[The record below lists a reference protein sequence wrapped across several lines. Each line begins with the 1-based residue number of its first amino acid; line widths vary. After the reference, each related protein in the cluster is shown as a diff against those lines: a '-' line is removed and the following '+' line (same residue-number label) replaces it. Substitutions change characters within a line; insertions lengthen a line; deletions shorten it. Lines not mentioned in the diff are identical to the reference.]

1 MRVVVLECL
10 HLFLQ
15 ILTQHDLERA
25 VSNIEATLG
34 DVQKDWEQRTS
45 AVSVRRE
52 GGGRKEKEGKEGRR
66 RGVEGLRGEKRGK
79 QELYY
84 RFGLVEIV
92 D

>member
-1 MRVVVLECL
+1 MSA
-10 HLFLQ
+10 Q

-34 DVQKDWEQRTS
+34 DVQKDWEQRTT

-52 GGGRKEKEGKEGRR
+52 EEGGKREGREEKEEEGTKKGRKG
-66 RGVEGLRGEKRGK
+66 RGEEWR
-79 QELYY
+79 
-84 RFGLVEIV
+84 

>member
-1 MRVVVLECL
+1 MEEKGMRVVVLECL

-34 DVQKDWEQRTS
+34 DVQKDWEQRAS

-52 GGGRKEKEGKEGRR
+52 GRKEGIGRVGRKKERKGG
-66 RGVEGLRGEKRGK
+66 GEEWR
-79 QELYY
+79 
-84 RFGLVEIV
+84 

>member
-1 MRVVVLECL
+1 MRVVLECL
-10 HLFLQ
+10 HLSLQ

-52 GGGRKEKEGKEGRR
+52 GGGRVGRR
-66 RGVEGLRGEKRGK
+66 EERG
-79 QELYY
+79 
-84 RFGLVEIV
+84 
-92 D
+92 